1 MSKYKLNLIL
11 KKKIE
16 FSVVK
21 EEGQITHLFKI
32 KKKKQ
37 QQILTAIL
45 TLTNCS

>member
-1 MSKYKLNLIL
+1 MSKYKLNLIF

-16 FSVVK
+16 FSVFK
-21 EEGQITHLFKI
+21 EGRQITHLFKI
-32 KKKKQ
+32 SKKKK